1 MKKAF
6 TMIELIF
13 VIVIIGILAA
23 VAIPKLATTRD
34 DAVISTIISNTRVAI
49 ADLQNY
55 YTSQGNSIWNSSN
68 INNVTTALVTT
79 FCDTPIEANTSIS
92 PNTFEI
98 CHDDIVCIS
107 LETTEVGHLIVT
119 DGTDSTNMICQAV
132 KEDPAISAISNR
144 TYILGGQ
151 TISRGGE

>member
-23 VAIPKLATTRD
+23 VAIPRLATTRD
-34 DAVISTIISNTRVAI
+34 DAVISTIISNARVAI
-49 ADLQNY
+49 TDFQDD
-55 YTSQGNSIWNSSN
+55 YTSQGNSIWNSGS
-68 INNVTTALVTT
+68 INSVTTALLTT
-79 FCDTPIEANTSIS
+79 SCDTPIEANTSIS
-92 PNTFEI
+92 PNTFEL

-119 DGTDSTNMICQAV
+119 DGTDTTDMICQAV
-132 KEDPAISAISNR
+132 KEDPAIRTISNK

-151 TISRGGE
+151 TISRVQ